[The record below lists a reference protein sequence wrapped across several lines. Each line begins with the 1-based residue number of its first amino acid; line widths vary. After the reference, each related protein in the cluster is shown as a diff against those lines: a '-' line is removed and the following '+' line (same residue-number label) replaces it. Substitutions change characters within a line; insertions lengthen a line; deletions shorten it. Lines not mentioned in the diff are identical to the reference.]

1 MTIDNKRLA
10 LLEGKNP
17 LPEEVS
23 TGGMFYRSPMRSI
36 TIPPPNY
43 STSPDDRER
52 LWGYLMGKEEMW
64 KAFKTAILTA
74 KIGEPYDTDLIVYLF
89 SFIDGIPRWVSL
101 LSEWLGMEETREKFG
116 WVECPEYARC
126 SISDGEDGSLEWC
139 KNYDAGECDCKPF
152 GRIRADWAK
161 EG

>member
-1 MTIDNKRLA
+1 MQFYIWSHEKKEQGDCNRVIYDW
-10 LLEGKNP
+10 P
-17 LPEEVS
+17 FVS
-23 TGGMFYRSPMRSI
+23 
-36 TIPPPNY
+36 
-43 STSPDDRER
+43 
-52 LWGYLMGKEEMW
+52 W
-64 KAFKTAILTA
+64 
-74 KIGEPYDTDLIVYLF
+74 LF
-89 SFIDGIPRWVSL
+89 SPLDGVPRWVSL